1 MKGVLFYQENMNQ
14 LNEAQVLNAEERL
27 RLAMLDSDVAQL
39 TLLLADDMLF
49 TNHLGHQISKAADL
63 AAHEQRLLAI
73 TELQA
78 SEQQVRLQGKVAV
91 VSVRMRLTGS
101 YHDAETHGD
110 FRFTRV
116 WAQGSDGALQVIAAH
131 CGVVA

>member
-1 MKGVLFYQENMNQ
+1 MNQ

-27 RLAMLDSDVAQL
+27 RLAMMDSDVAQL

-49 TNHLGHQISKAADL
+49 TNHLGHQISKAVDL

-101 YHDAETHGD
+101 YHDVETHGD

-116 WAQGSDGALQVIAAH
+116 WAQGSDGTLQVIAAH
-131 CGVVA
+131 SGIVA

>member
-1 MKGVLFYQENMNQ
+1 MNQ

-27 RLAMLDSDVAQL
+27 RLAMMDSDVAQL

-49 TNHLGHQISKAADL
+49 TNHLGHQLSKTADL

-78 SEQQVRLQGKVAV
+78 SEQQVRVHGNVAV
-91 VSVRMRLTGS
+91 VTVRMQLSGT
-101 YHDAETHGD
+101 YHDKETHGD

-116 WAQGSDGALQVIAAH
+116 WAQSGDGALQVIAAH
-131 CGVVA
+131 SGVVA